1 MEKDVVISIK
11 GMQKYEGNDP
21 DTVELVTAG
30 RLMKDKAGY
39 TLSYQESEIT
49 GLEGTLTT
57 IQVEGEQVT
66 LMRMGEFNSQM
77 VFQEGR
83 RHLSMY
89 NTPYGAMSVGVNTR
103 HLLADLSDKGGDIEI
118 DYAIEIDHAIAGRS
132 VCQLKVREANGAN
145 LRQSGP

>member
-11 GMQKYEGNDP
+11 GMQQYEDADP
-21 DTVELVTAG
+21 DTIELVTAG
-30 RLMKDKAGY
+30 RLQKEGESY
-39 TLSYQESEIT
+39 TLSYQESEVT

-66 LMRMGEFNSQM
+66 LMRMGEFNAQM

-89 NTPYGAMSVGVNTR
+89 NTPYGAMAIGVNTR
-103 HLLADLSDKGGDIEI
+103 RLLADLNDQGGDIEI
-118 DYAIEIDHAIAGRS
+118 GYAIEIDHAIAGRNIF
-132 VCQLKVREANGAN
+132 QIKVKEANGIS
-145 LRQSGP
+145 LKQ

>member
-11 GMQKYEGNDP
+11 GMQKYEGNGP
-21 DTVELVTAG
+21 DTLELVTAG
-30 RLMKDKAGY
+30 RLMKDKVGY

-132 VCQLKVREANGAN
+132 VFQIKVREADGAT
-145 LRQSGP
+145 LRQ